1 MKRLAAVLCVA
12 LLPVLSLVVA
22 PAPTSA
28 AAVATDRA
36 SEGATDRRVSSRP
49 ITFTVDNAAGGQLG
63 ALGCA
68 ADRRTYTLRARL
80 VGPTRV
86 VDGYGGP
93 ETFHL
98 LVHDAGT
105 GGWFW
110 HLRQRPAYD
119 YATRL
124 ARRGETSV
132 VLDRLG
138 YDGSRLRDGDAT
150 CLAAQAQVVHQ
161 VVQHLY
167 AGTYDYARPRG
178 HTTPH
183 AGHVVLH
190 GHGTG
195 ATIARLEA
203 AHWSDVQAVVLM
215 SEPSTSPSVLALRA
229 LQAQAARC
237 ARGGG
242 FAPFGTSAGEYRRLL
257 FASAPTAV
265 QRSAT
270 RLRNPTPCG
279 DVASVL
285 GGVLDAQRQALDV
298 PALVLT
304 GGRDARGASGR
315 AVTATGG
322 ARLVRRSYA
331 GAGSALP
338 LERQAPAV
346 RRDVLRFVR
355 SLDDRLR

>member
-1 MKRLAAVLCVA
+1 MKRLAAVLCVV
-12 LLPVLSLVVA
+12 LLPVLALTV
-22 PAPTSA
+22 APTSTA
-28 AAVATDRA
+28 AAADRA
-36 SEGATDRRVSSRP
+36 DRGDRRVASRAV
-49 ITFTVDNAAGGQLG
+49 TFSIDNVTGNQLS

-80 VGPTRV
+80 VGPAEV
-86 VDGYGGP
+86 VNGYGGP

-119 YATRL
+119 YATQL

-138 YDGSRLRDGDAT
+138 YDGSPLRDGDAT
-150 CLAAQAQVVHQ
+150 CLAAQAQTVHQ

-167 AGTYDYARPRG
+167 AGTYDYVRPRG
-178 HTTPH
+178 NTTPH

-215 SEPSTSPSVLALRA
+215 SEPSTSPTTFALRA

-237 ARGGG
+237 ARGSG
-242 FAPFGTSAGEYRRLL
+242 FAPFGASAAEYRRLL
-257 FASAPTAV
+257 FASAPSTV
-265 QRSAT
+265 QRAAT

-285 GGVLDAQRQALDV
+285 GGVLDARRQTLDV

-304 GGRDARGASGR
+304 GARDARGTSGR
-315 AVTATGG
+315 AVVTATGG
-322 ARLVRRSYA
+322 ARVVRRTYA